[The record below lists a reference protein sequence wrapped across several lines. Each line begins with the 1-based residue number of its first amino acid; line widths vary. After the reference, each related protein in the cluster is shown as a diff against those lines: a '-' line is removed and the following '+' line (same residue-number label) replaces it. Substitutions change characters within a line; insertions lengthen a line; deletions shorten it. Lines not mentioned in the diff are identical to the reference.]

1 MTNEAIFEI
10 LLATNPSLHG
20 SPSRQWQLGE
30 DVMRWLFAN
39 VTSGQRTLET
49 GCGYSTILFAL
60 KGARHTVISPVV
72 EEHQRVR
79 QWCDVNG
86 IDLSNLDFNLAHSE
100 EVLPTLA
107 LEPLNVV
114 LIDGWHAF
122 PAPLLDWFFTA
133 NKLVVDGHLI
143 VDDTHIKAVRI
154 LRDFLEAEQGRWELV
169 ARFKQTDI
177 FRKVSR
183 DVFIGEF
190 HTQPWGAK
198 PYISIQDRLARIRL
212 GSLLRAKLAA
222 SLKLVPPLYR
232 TLKAARNWI
241 SARDQE
247 QK

>member
-1 MTNEAIFEI
+1 MTKEAIFET

-20 SPSRQWQLGE
+20 SSSRQWQLGK
-30 DVMRWLFAN
+30 DVMRWLFTN
-39 VTSGQRTLET
+39 VISGQRTLET
-49 GCGYSTILFAL
+49 GCGYSTIVFAL
-60 KGARHTVISPVV
+60 KGARHTVISPVI

-86 IDLSNLDFNLAHSE
+86 IDLSNLDFKVARSE

-107 LEPLNVV
+107 LEPLDLV

-133 NKLVVDGHLI
+133 KKLVVDGHVI

-177 FRKVSR
+177 FRKISR
-183 DVFIGEF
+183 DVFIGEC

-198 PYISIQDRLARIRL
+198 PYISIQDRFGSLRL
-212 GSLLRAKLAA
+212 GSLFRTKLVAL
-222 SLKLVPPLYR
+222 LKLVPPLYSAF
-232 TLKAARNWI
+232 KAARYWI
-241 SARDQE
+241 STKDQE
-247 QK
+247 R